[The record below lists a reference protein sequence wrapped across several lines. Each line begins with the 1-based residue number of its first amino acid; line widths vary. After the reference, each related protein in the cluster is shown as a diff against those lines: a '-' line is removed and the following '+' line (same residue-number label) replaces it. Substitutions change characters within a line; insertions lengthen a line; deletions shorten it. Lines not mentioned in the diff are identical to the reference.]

1 MPLQERL
8 KPIFESIKPQCDS
21 LIIENFDTKEKA
33 FICLLKAAFAKNY
46 EFNCLCNQL
55 EKVEQFF
62 YIMPSL
68 RGICEDLIA
77 IKYMKEHI
85 KVERNKLISI
95 QTEKR
100 TLEGTIVQKSF
111 FEENRPG
118 QIILEIRNA
127 HVRVDTLSQQIKEI
141 LVKNGLKGDK
151 EFPSVAQMAT
161 DTKLIKLYNYM
172 YYATSKT
179 VHFEPGLL
187 LRLGWSDSLESK
199 VFTFST
205 KNFTRYHADF
215 CSYYAAY
222 LFIEFYQAFKKDLGL
237 AILFK
242 KEIEAMQEILADELR
257 MPEIVTFEEC
267 NVKPPSII
275 TQILLKGSAKLKG
288 ND

>member
-1 MPLQERL
+1 MPLQENL
-8 KPIFESIKPQCDS
+8 KAIFEAIKPHCDT
-21 LIIENFDTKEKA
+21 LIVEDFDTEDKA

-55 EKVEQFF
+55 ENADQFF
-62 YIMPSL
+62 FIMPSL

-77 IKYMKEHI
+77 IKYIKEHI
-85 KVERNKLISI
+85 KIERNKLISI

-111 FEENRPG
+111 FDENRPG
-118 QIILEIRNA
+118 QIILEIRDA
-127 HVRVDTLSQQIKEI
+127 QARVDSLSQQIKSI
-141 LVKNGLKGDK
+141 LIKNGLKGDK

-187 LRLGWSDSLESK
+187 LRLGWSDSMESK
-199 VFTFST
+199 IFTFST

-222 LFIEFYQAFKKDLGL
+222 LFIEFYKAFKISRYNNL
-237 AILFK
+237 K
-242 KEIEAMQEILADELR
+242 K
-257 MPEIVTFEEC
+257 
-267 NVKPPSII
+267 
-275 TQILLKGSAKLKG
+275 G
-288 ND
+288 

>member
-1 MPLQERL
+1 MPLQVKL
-8 KPIFESIKPQCDS
+8 KSIFESIKPLCDQ
-21 LIIENFDTKEKA
+21 LIVGNFDTEDKA
-33 FICLLKAAFAKNY
+33 FICLLKAAFAKSY

-55 EKVEQFF
+55 ENAEQFF
-62 YIMPSL
+62 FIMPSL

-77 IKYMKEHI
+77 IKYIKEHI
-85 KVERNKLISI
+85 KIERNKLISI

-100 TLEGTIVQKSF
+100 TLEGIIVQKSF
-111 FEENRPG
+111 FDENRPG

-127 HVRVDTLSQQIKEI
+127 QARVDTLSQQIKDI

-187 LRLGWSDSLESK
+187 LRLGWSETLESK

-222 LFIEFYQAFKKDLGL
+222 LFIEFYKAFKKDLGL
-237 AILFK
+237 DAFFK
-242 KEIEAMQEILADELR
+242 KEIKSIQEILEDELR

-275 TQILLKGSAKLKG
+275 TQILLKSSGKLKG
-288 ND
+288 K